1 MIAGANYNHLFTSFF
16 PYLYVQRA
24 IKVVLQIQKRILKYV
39 YVTYSTKHIKFNDL
53 ISIAISHT
61 PYIHVDLD
69 HLLQQFSLKFYIC
82 CKRKKKIFISPRF
95 AVHTSF
101 VEM

>member
-16 PYLYVQRA
+16 PYLYLCIRSA

-53 ISIAISHT
+53 IYIAIPHT
-61 PYIHVDLD
+61 TYTWWPG
-69 HLLQQFSLKFYIC
+69 LLVTTI
-82 CKRKKKIFISPRF
+82 
-95 AVHTSF
+95 
-101 VEM
+101 